1 MPDMPDVET
10 LKIPDF
16 DAEEWNDFAISQ
28 GWSDGLPLLMPTEEL
43 VDQFVKTYKQGKV
56 LFPPMPPRFVIPTL
70 RTIAANAVM
79 AGCRVDYFPVIV
91 AAVRGS
97 LCPAYNLSGSVATTH
112 SCAPTI
118 IVNGPIRQD
127 LKINCSS
134 NCFGQGTRANAT
146 IGRALQLVLSNV
158 GGATPGV
165 MDRAT
170 QGSSAKYTFCFGENE
185 EQSPW
190 EPYHVRRGFDPADS
204 VATTVACEPPH
215 NINDHASVSGTGI
228 LTTIAETIS
237 QTGVNI
243 VRGNCPYFVVL
254 GPEHAATLH
263 RDGWNVP
270 DIQLKLYE
278 ETKVH
283 ISRIW
288 HEQIAYAENRGN
300 KVKNDHLYLTASP
313 DRIQV
318 LVAGGAGKHSA
329 YIPTF
334 SSTEECSIRI
344 SGH

>member
-1 MPDMPDVET
+1 MPDMSDSEV
-10 LKIPDF
+10 LQIPNL
-16 DAEEWNDFAISQ
+16 DAEEWNEFALSQ
-28 GWSDGLPLLMPTEEL
+28 GWGDGLPLLIPREAV
-43 VDQFVKTYKQGKV
+43 VDQFVKAYKEEKV
-56 LFPPMPPRFVIPTL
+56 QLSPMPPRFVIPSL

-79 AGCRVDYFPVIV
+79 AGCRADYLPVII
-91 AAVRGS
+91 AAVRGT
-97 LCPAYNLSGSVATTH
+97 LCPAYNLSGAVATTH

-118 IVNGPIRQD
+118 IVNGPIRQR
-127 LKINCSS
+127 LNINCSS

-146 IGRALQLVLSNV
+146 IGRALQLILSNV

-185 EQSPW
+185 ENSPW
-190 EPYHVRRGFDPADS
+190 EPYHVRRGFDLKDS
-204 VATTVACEPPH
+204 VATTIACEPPH
-215 NINDHASVSGTGI
+215 NINDHASVSGAGI
-228 LTTIAETIS
+228 LTTIAGTIS

-243 VRGNCPYFVVL
+243 VRGHCPYFVVL

-263 RDGWNVP
+263 RDGWKIQ

-288 HEQIAYAENRGN
+288 YEQIAYAENRGN

-313 DRIQV
+313 ERIQI
-318 LVAGGAGKHSA
+318 LVAGGPGKHSA

-344 SGH
+344 AGL